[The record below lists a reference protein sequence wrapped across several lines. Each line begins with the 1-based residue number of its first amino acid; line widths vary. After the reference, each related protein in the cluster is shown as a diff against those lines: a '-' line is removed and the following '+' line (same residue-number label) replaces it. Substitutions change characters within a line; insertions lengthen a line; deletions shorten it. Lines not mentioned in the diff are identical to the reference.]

1 MKPYMKTILNAV
13 MVWAESK
20 HSELTALVNNKHNAL
35 VAWIKSE
42 YRKATDEEIIDLL
55 AQEDALAAVTD
66 GDGSI
71 LTTEG
76 DIIIW

>member
-1 MKPYMKTILNAV
+1 MKPYMKTILNAI
-13 MVWAESK
+13 MAWAE
-20 HSELTALVNNKHNAL
+20 NKHNTL

-42 YRKATDEEIIDLL
+42 YRKATDEEIIELL
-55 AQEDALAAVTD
+55 AQEDTLVAVTD

-76 DIIIW
+76 DVIIW